1 MRMGD
6 AARFHFTKILVND
19 PDALLSFYS
28 AAFGMKEKYRVA
40 QGEGGGALSEIIMT
54 NAAGGDPTLVLLH
67 YVNRP
72 VPVPGETVIGYTVAD
87 LEATLHAV
95 EAAGGTVEEPPKEMP
110 EHGITVAFVLDPEG
124 HRLELFQ
131 RL

>member
-1 MRMGD
+1 MGD

-19 PDALLSFYS
+19 PDALLGFYS
-28 AAFGMKEKYRVA
+28 AVFGMKEKYRVA
-40 QGEGGGALSEIIMT
+40 QGEGEGELREIIVT

-72 VPVPGETVIGYTVAD
+72 VPTPGETVIGYTVAD
-87 LEATLHAV
+87 LDATVRAA
-95 EAAGGTVEEPPKEMP
+95 ETAGGTVETPPKEMP
-110 EHGITVAFVLDPEG
+110 EHGIVVAFVLDPEG